1 MIKAAMVLKKNQI
14 PPQLNFIN
22 PKPTLR
28 LEERGIIVSIDW
40 PRGIYTRSVLLADS
54 SSLPRYR

>member
-28 LEERGIIVSIDW
+28 LEERGITVSLDW
-40 PRGIYTRSVLLADS
+40 PRGIYIQNVSLADF
-54 SSLPRYR
+54 SSLRRYR